1 MLAVG
6 NDRQFAGFCGVAG
19 LPELAAD
26 ARYRTNAGRVANR
39 GVLVPEIDRTCRQK
53 TTRQWLDAL
62 ALVGVPCGPI
72 NNLAEVFD
80 EPQVRHRKMRFD
92 LPHPQGGQVPQV
104 RNPVLYSRTTL
115 EYKDPPPLLGE
126 HTQAVLQQELGI
138 SASQF
143 AALRA
148 DGVVS

>member
-6 NDRQFAGFCGVAG
+6 NDRQFARFCGVAG

-39 GVLVPEIDRTCRQK
+39 ATLVPEIDRLCRQK

-62 ALVGVPCGPI
+62 ASVGVPCGPI
-72 NNLAEVFD
+72 NNMAEVFA
-80 EPQVRHRKMRFD
+80 EPQVKHRKMRFD

-115 EYKDPPPLLGE
+115 EYRDPPPLLGQ
-126 HTQAVLQQELGI
+126 HTEAVLQQELGI
-138 SASQF
+138 SASEF
-143 AALRA
+143 GTLRA